1 ECSSAVKGNL
11 LLSGVSGWVLP
22 YSEKGTVSMLVRIHY
37 EGGKKE
43 DHELKNGE
51 HFADYIRKVDV
62 PQSKH
67 AFALRQQQI
76 RYLKIEPKL
85 KDKIEKIEFV
95 KGPDITAPVVMAVT
109 LEFEEK

>member
-1 ECSSAVKGNL
+1 VKAIH
-11 LLSGVSGWVLP
+11 LLSGVSGWGFP
-22 YSEKGTVSMLVRIHY
+22 FSEKGTVSMIVRIRY
-37 EGGKKE
+37 ASGQTE

-62 PQSKH
+62 PGSKY

-76 RYLKIEPKL
+76 RYLTVEPKR

-95 KGPDITAPVVMAVT
+95 KGPDATAPVVMAVT
-109 LEFEEK
+109 LELHE